1 MMGYAAIIAARFK
14 ALLQYRAAALGGLFT
29 QIFFGLVRVM
39 ILRAFYAA
47 TTHAAPMTLTNV
59 TGYVWLGQATL
70 LLIPWREDAD
80 VAEQIRTGTVV
91 YELTKPLD
99 LWATWF
105 ARSLAWRTAPV
116 LLRMVPMFAF
126 AMLVVPVVAP
136 GWELAP
142 PPSVAAFA
150 LWIACFAGAVM
161 LSAALTTLINVSMMW
176 TISGEGIP
184 MLLATFATMFGG
196 LVIPLP
202 LFPDWLKPA
211 LYALPF
217 AGILDLP
224 ARVFTGDL
232 SLAQGGLVV
241 AHQLAWTLVLAAGAR
256 YFLARGLR
264 RLVVQGG

>member
-1 MMGYAAIIAARFK
+1 MGYAAIIVARFK

-47 TTHAAPMTLTNV
+47 STTAPISRENV

-70 LLIPWREDAD
+70 LLIPWRTDED
-80 VAEQIRTGTVV
+80 VAEQIRSGTIV
-91 YELTKPLD
+91 YELTRPLD
-99 LWATWF
+99 LWGTWF

-116 LLRMVPMFAF
+116 FLRMLPMFVI
-126 AMLVVPVVAP
+126 AMLVVPVFAP
-136 GWELAP
+136 GWGLAP
-142 PPSVAAFA
+142 PPSVAAFVV
-150 LWIACFAGAVM
+150 WIGCFAGAVM
-161 LSAALTTLINVSMMW
+161 LSAAMTTLINVTLLW
-176 TISGEGIP
+176 TIAGDGVP
-184 MLLATFATMFGG
+184 MMISTFATMFGG

-202 LFPDWLKPA
+202 LFPDWLKPV

-232 SLAQGGLVV
+232 TVAQGGLVI
-241 AHQLAWTLVLAAGAR
+241 AHQLAWTFVLAAGGR
-256 YFLARGLR
+256 YLLSRGVR